1 MPRYHFQIRA
11 GTKVSRCR
19 CGHMRLLFTSLIIL
33 LFLVPLGAQ
42 EAMNPGGWQSYR
54 NERFGLSLSYP
65 GEVFQ
70 IERTSEAG
78 DGVVFG
84 ARGTDAR
91 MLVGALPNRDR
102 HTVATYQD
110 FVARKSYAAYQIHYR
125 PRGNTW
131 FVLSGEGDGKIF
143 YEKVVFSCGGRL
155 INSFALIYPAADRQ
169 TFDPI
174 VERVEDTFRAG
185 TSGCH
190 QGAALTPRT
199 RLTHTRA
206 APRISERRTTR
217 RFPRAPFADRIAR
230 SRGTDVLVVLRRAGP
245 PYDYK
250 VVRGY
255 AAR

>member
-1 MPRYHFQIRA
+1 
-11 GTKVSRCR
+11 
-19 CGHMRLLFTSLIIL
+19 MRPLLTFLASLLFSA
-33 LFLVPLGAQ
+33 PLSAQ
-42 EAMNPGGWQSYR
+42 QVVSPGGWQSYR

-70 IERTSEAG
+70 LERTSEAG
-78 DGVVFG
+78 DGVVFR

-102 HTVATYQD
+102 HTVATYQNL
-110 FVARKSYAAYQIHYR
+110 VARKSYAAYQIHYR

-131 FVLSGEGDGKIF
+131 FVLSGEGDGRIF
-143 YEKVVFSCGGRL
+143 YEKIVFSCGGRL

-185 TSGCH
+185 TAACD
-190 QGAALTPRT
+190 QGADLTPRK
-199 RLTHTRA
+199 RLAHTKT
-206 APRISERRTTR
+206 APRVMDRRTTR
-217 RFPRAPFADRIAR
+217 RLPRAAFADRIAR

>member
-1 MPRYHFQIRA
+1 
-11 GTKVSRCR
+11 
-19 CGHMRLLFTSLIIL
+19 MRPLLTTLIIL
-33 LFLVPLGAQ
+33 LFSVPLGAQ
-42 EAMNPGGWQSYR
+42 EARNPGGWQSYR

-65 GEVFQ
+65 ATVFQ
-70 IERTSEAG
+70 MERTSEAG

-102 HTVATYQD
+102 HTVTTYQD
-110 FVARKSYAAYQIHYR
+110 FVARKSYAAYRIHYR

-169 TFDPI
+169 IFDPI

-185 TSGCH
+185 TAGCQ

-199 RLTHTRA
+199 GLTYTKA
-206 APRISERRTTR
+206 ASRIGERRTSR
-217 RFPRAPFADRIAR
+217 RLPRAKFADRIAR
-230 SRGTDVLVVLRRAGP
+230 ARGTEVVVLRRTGP

-255 AAR
+255 AAG

>member
-1 MPRYHFQIRA
+1 
-11 GTKVSRCR
+11 
-19 CGHMRLLFTSLIIL
+19 MRPLLTFLAIL
-33 LFLVPLGAQ
+33 LFSAPLAAQ
-42 EAMNPGGWQSYR
+42 ETLNSGGWLSYR
-54 NERFGLSLSYP
+54 NEQFGQSLSYP

-84 ARGTDAR
+84 ARDTDAR
-91 MLVGALPNRDR
+91 MLVGALPNSDR
-102 HTVATYQD
+102 HTVVTYQD
-110 FVARKSYAAYQIHYR
+110 FVARKSYAAYRIHYR

-155 INSFALIYPAADRQ
+155 INSFALIYPAADRRI
-169 TFDPI
+169 FDPI

-185 TSGCH
+185 TAGCH
-190 QGAALTPRT
+190 EGADLTPRKRLAHTKASPRVKDSRAT
-199 RLTHTRA
+199 RRLPRA
-206 APRISERRTTR
+206 A
-217 RFPRAPFADRIAR
+217 F
-230 SRGTDVLVVLRRAGP
+230 VLRRAGP

-255 AAR
+255 ASR

>member
-1 MPRYHFQIRA
+1 
-11 GTKVSRCR
+11 
-19 CGHMRLLFTSLIIL
+19 MRPLLTSLIIL
-33 LFLVPLGAQ
+33 LFLTPLNAR
-42 EAMNPGGWQSYR
+42 EAFNPGGWQSYR

-78 DGVVFG
+78 DGVVFA

-91 MLVGALPNRDR
+91 MLVGALPNRDCQ
-102 HTVATYQD
+102 TVVSYQD
-110 FVARKSYAAYQIHYR
+110 FVARKSYAVYQIHYR

-143 YEKVVFSCGGRL
+143 YEKVVFSCGGRV
-155 INSFALIYPAADRQ
+155 INSFALIYPAAERQ

-185 TSGCH
+185 TTGCH
-190 QGAALTPRT
+190 QGAALPPRK
-199 RLTHTRA
+199 RLTHKKS
-206 APRISERRTTR
+206 APRLSDTTR
-217 RFPRAPFADRIAR
+217 RTPRAAFADQIDR
-230 SRGTDVLVVLRRAGP
+230 SRGTDVLVVLRRSDP

-255 AAR
+255 ASR

>member
-1 MPRYHFQIRA
+1 
-11 GTKVSRCR
+11 
-19 CGHMRLLFTSLIIL
+19 MRPVFTTLIIL
-33 LFLVPLGAQ
+33 LFSVPLGAQ
-42 EAMNPGGWQSYR
+42 EGTSPGGWQSYR

-78 DGVVFG
+78 DGVVFR

-102 HTVATYQD
+102 HTVATYQNL
-110 FVARKSYAAYQIHYR
+110 VARKSYAAYQIHYR

-185 TSGCH
+185 TAACD
-190 QGAALTPRT
+190 QGADLTPRK
-199 RLTHTRA
+199 RLAHTKT
-206 APRISERRTTR
+206 APRVMDRRTTR
-217 RFPRAPFADRIAR
+217 RLPRAAFADRIAR
-230 SRGTDVLVVLRRAGP
+230 SRGTDVVVVLRRAGP

>member
-1 MPRYHFQIRA
+1 
-11 GTKVSRCR
+11 
-19 CGHMRLLFTSLIIL
+19 MRPLLTSLIIL
-33 LFLVPLGAQ
+33 LFSAPLGAQ
-42 EAMNPGGWQSYR
+42 EVVNPGGWQSYR

-78 DGVVFG
+78 DGVVFR

-169 TFDPI
+169 IFDPI

-185 TSGCH
+185 TAGCH
-190 QGAALTPRT
+190 QGADLTPRK
-199 RLTHTRA
+199 RLAHTKT
-206 APRISERRTTR
+206 APRVSDSRTTR
-217 RFPRAPFADRIAR
+217 RLPRAAFADRIAR

>member
-1 MPRYHFQIRA
+1 
-11 GTKVSRCR
+11 
-19 CGHMRLLFTSLIIL
+19 MRPLLTSLIIL
-33 LFLVPLGAQ
+33 LFLARLAPRRAT
-42 EAMNPGGWQSYR
+42 NPGGWQSYR

-65 GEVFQ
+65 GKVFQ

-78 DGVVFG
+78 DGVVFV

-110 FVARKSYAAYQIHYR
+110 FVARKSYAAYRIHYR

-169 TFDPI
+169 IFDPI

-185 TSGCH
+185 TAGCR
-190 QGAALTPRT
+190 PR
-199 RLTHTRA
+199 RCSDAQDSASPHEGS
-206 APRISERRTTR
+206 PPHRR
-217 RFPRAPFADRIAR
+217 
-230 SRGTDVLVVLRRAGP
+230 
-245 PYDYK
+245 
-250 VVRGY
+250 
-255 AAR
+255 